1 MITPALDK
9 ERFCQLVIQN
19 QEAMFRTAR
28 AILQSDQDAED
39 AVQDAICAAFAS
51 RAELR
56 EPEKFKPWILRILT
70 NKCYDTCRKRKNTV
84 DLADVQDFLPA
95 PETDHA
101 QRMSL
106 WQAVLSL
113 GADTRAAVTLFYY
126 DGLSIREISRILGI
140 SEAAVKARL
149 SRGRTRLKLLLKEQ

>member
-84 DLADVQDFLPA
+84 DAVA
-95 PETDHA
+95 A
-101 QRMSL
+101 SL
-106 WQAVLSL
+106 
-113 GADTRAAVTLFYY
+113 
-126 DGLSIREISRILGI
+126 ILEGYLTFKK
-140 SEAAVKARL
+140 SH
-149 SRGRTRLKLLLKEQ
+149 